1 MDLVQA
7 NVGLTAARFTAQANE
22 CAATFF
28 NVLMGKQSHT
38 GGTTKVNGM
47 PSKISKYKK
56 IIGYVPQDDIVLPE
70 LTVRENILHSAR
82 IRLPASWKPSEI
94 ERHVDVLL
102 ACLQL
107 AHVKD
112 SLVGSPA
119 APVISGGQRKR
130 VSIGMELA
138 AAPMALFLDEPTSGL
153 DATSASSVM
162 SLLKAL
168 SRIGITIVAI
178 IHQPRQEI
186 YESLDEIILLGQ
198 GRMLFQG
205 NREDVQTYFE
215 QLSFMFP
222 EHGNPAD
229 VVMDIIAGQGHAYKR
244 VGETGL
250 PALIENWRNC
260 HEANLLRRPGSTATL
275 TQKEMSTLRK
285 SIRHR
290 GAYWY
295 GQIYYCYA
303 RSILQQWR
311 LKHNFFFEMGTAS
324 LAGFLGGLTE
334 NSNHGNIFTGNFYEP
349 YLTLGSATNYQS
361 VPQMSLLIGLSIGL
375 IAASP
380 GVKVFGEE
388 KLVYR
393 REAAAG
399 HNKFAYYI
407 GKVFSVLPRII
418 LAAAHFTVFFM
429 LLATPII
436 AWWDSFFANLLYFYT
451 IYGLASVVSMLFRRE
466 DGPLL
471 AVLASLIVGFLNG
484 MSPTLKQV
492 FEWHAGWLWQ
502 ASPGTWLAEAYFTQN
517 ITPLAYLFDISNA
530 SDEAGYTLNRYPFD
544 MLMLFVLGTAYR
556 MLAFLGLVG
565 FNRSKQK

>member
-1 MDLVQA
+1 
-7 NVGLTAARFTAQANE
+7 
-22 CAATFF
+22 
-28 NVLMGKQSHT
+28 MGKQSHT
-38 GGTTKVNGM
+38 GGVTKVNGM
-47 PSKISKYKK
+47 ESKISKYKK

-94 ERHVDVLL
+94 ESHVDVLL

-107 AHVKD
+107 SHVKD

-153 DATSASSVM
+153 DATSASSIM

-205 NREDVQTYFE
+205 QREEVQTYFE
-215 QLSFMFP
+215 QLGFMFP

-229 VVMDIIAGQGHAYKR
+229 VIMDIIAGQGHVYKK
-244 VGETGL
+244 VGDTSIT
-250 PALIENWRNC
+250 ALIDNWKNT
-260 HEANLLRRPGSTATL
+260 HDAQILRRPASSTTL
-275 TQKEMSTLRK
+275 THKEMSALRR
-285 SIRHR
+285 SIWHR
-290 GAYWY
+290 GAFWW
-295 GQIYYCYA
+295 GQIYYCFQRA
-303 RSILQQWR
+303 MLQQWR
-311 LKHNFFFEMGTAS
+311 TKASFFFEMGTAS
-324 LAGFLGGLTE
+324 LAGFLAGLTE
-334 NSNHGNIFTGNFYEP
+334 NSNHGNIFIGNYFDP
-349 YLTLGSATNYQS
+349 YLVLGPATNYES
-361 VPQMSLLIGLSIGL
+361 VPQMSLLIGLSVGL

-388 KLVYR
+388 KLVYW
-393 REAAAG
+393 REAASG

-407 GKVFSVLPRII
+407 GKVFSVLPRIL
-418 LAAAHFTVFFM
+418 LAAFHFNVLFM
-429 LLATPII
+429 VLATPII
-436 AWWDSFFANLLYFYT
+436 SWQDSFSATLLYFYT

-471 AVLASLIVGFLNG
+471 AVLAGLIVGFLNG
-484 MSPTLKQV
+484 MSPTLSQV
-492 FEWHAGWLWQ
+492 FSWHMGWLWQ
-502 ASPGTWLAEAYFTQN
+502 ASPGTWLAEAFFTQN
-517 ITPLAYLFDISNA
+517 ITPLGYLYVIENA
-530 SDEAGYTLNRYPFD
+530 SNQAGYTLNRFSFD
-544 MLMLFVLGTAYR
+544 MVMLLVLGTAYR
-556 MLAFLGLVG
+556 VIAFFGLV
-565 FNRSKQK
+565 FINRSKQK

>member
-1 MDLVQA
+1 
-7 NVGLTAARFTAQANE
+7 
-22 CAATFF
+22 
-28 NVLMGKQSHT
+28 MGKQSHT
-38 GGTTKVNGM
+38 GGVTKVNGM

-70 LTVRENILHSAR
+70 LTVRENIMHSAR
-82 IRLPASWKPSEI
+82 IRLPASWSRSEI
-94 ERHVDVLL
+94 QRHVDILL

-107 AHVKD
+107 SHVKD

-119 APVISGGQRKR
+119 NPVISGGQRKR

-153 DATSASSVM
+153 DATSASSIM

-186 YESLDEIILLGQ
+186 YESLDEVILLGQ

-205 NREDVQTYFE
+205 NRDDVQTYFE
-215 QLSFMFP
+215 QLGFMFP

-229 VVMDIIAGQGHAYKR
+229 VIMDIIAGQGHNYKK
-244 VGETGL
+244 VGETGI
-250 PALIENWRNC
+250 PALIENWKNT
-260 HEANLLRRPGSTATL
+260 HETLMLRRPTSQSTL
-275 TQKEMSTLRK
+275 SHKEMTVLRK
-285 SIRHR
+285 SIWHR
-290 GAYWY
+290 GAYWW
-295 GQIYYCYA
+295 GQMWYCFQRA
-303 RSILQQWR
+303 MLQQWR
-311 LKHNFFFEMGTAS
+311 MKSNFLFEMATAS
-324 LAGFLGGLTE
+324 LAGFLGGLTM
-334 NSNHGNIFTGNFYEP
+334 NSNHGNIFIGNFYDP
-349 YLTLGSATNYQS
+349 YLLLGSATNYTA

-388 KLVYR
+388 KLVYW
-393 REAAAG
+393 REAASG

-407 GKVFSVLPRII
+407 GKVISVLPRIL
-418 LAAAHFTVFFM
+418 LAAIHFTVFFM

-436 AWWDSFFANLLYFYT
+436 SWADSFLATLLYFYT
-451 IYGLASVVSMLFRRE
+451 IYGLASVVSMIFRRE

-471 AVLASLIVGFLNG
+471 AVLAGLIVGFLNG

-492 FEWHAGWLWQ
+492 FEWKMGWLWQ
-502 ASPGTWLAEAYFTQN
+502 ATPGTWLAEAYFTQN
-517 ITPLAYLFDISNA
+517 ITPLRYLYAIDNA
-530 SDEAGYTLNRYPFD
+530 ATQAGYTLNRFSFD
-544 MLMLFVLGTAYR
+544 MLMLFVLGTTYR
-556 MLAFLGLVG
+556 ILAFFGLIL
-565 FNRSKQK
+565 FKRSKQK